1 MYYNSEPQS
10 HPADIWLAGDSPA
23 EYSAGTIL
31 LLMEQKRHY
40 DQNESFLTQ

>member
-10 HPADIWLAGDSPA
+10 HPAGDSPA

-31 LLMEQKRHY
+31 LLMKQKKGIMIKMSH
-40 DQNESFLTQ
+40 F